1 MPFDCSTYDVVS
13 PVSQML
19 REGREQVQRGWCQ
32 RIMRQRG
39 SVCMIGSLNIIDF
52 EVFATTEKLMLE
64 AIDDLGYS
72 YSTVAAFNDDF
83 CRTKEQVLEVY
94 DRAIELS
101 MPVTQRYRVY
111 REAIAA

>member
-39 SVCMIGSLNIIDF
+39 SVCMIGS
-52 EVFATTEKLMLE
+52 LE